1 MTSPYSNSSSPS
13 SSSSSPSHGEDAF
26 FLSRRLYLD
35 ERVFVWGVLAVEV
48 VVVGLRGRFLDL
60 VLGAVVI
67 VLPLCLRAIVG
78 AFDSASVVGSQK
90 LVHRVV
96 RCIFVLGVGNDIA
109 VLELIVSVIVVIIT
123 IPRRGRLFLS
133 CRLDL
138 DERVL
143 IWGVLAVE
151 VVVVSFR
158 GRFLNLVFGA
168 VIVVL
173 PFCLRAIVGAFD
185 SASVVSSQ
193 KLVHRIVRCV
203 LVFGMS
209 NDIAVLELIVP
220 VIVVIITIPRRGR
233 LFLSRRL
240 DLDER

>member
-26 FLSRRLYLD
+26 FLSRCLYLD
-35 ERVFVWGVLAVEV
+35 ERVFIWGVLTVEV

-96 RCIFVLGVGNDIA
+96 RCVLVFGMSNDIAVLELIVSVIVVVVTVPRRGRLFLSRRLDLDERVFIWGVLTVEVVVVGLRGRFFDLVLGAVVVVLPLCLRAIVGAFDSASVVRSQKLVHRVIRCIFVLGVGNDIA

-123 IPRRGRLFLS
+123 IPRRARLCFGRCF
-133 CRLDL
+133 
-138 DERVL
+138 
-143 IWGVLAVE
+143 
-151 VVVVSFR
+151 
-158 GRFLNLVFGA
+158 
-168 VIVVL
+168 
-173 PFCLRAIVGAFD
+173 
-185 SASVVSSQ
+185 
-193 KLVHRIVRCV
+193 
-203 LVFGMS
+203 
-209 NDIAVLELIVP
+209 
-220 VIVVIITIPRRGR
+220 
-233 LFLSRRL
+233 
-240 DLDER
+240 